1 MWIIISLTVFHDANY
16 IITSVLLSIMG
27 YLERSHYYEKIE
39 LIRGRPL
46 IVYMTSRRQFNGG
59 ALSLDVMSE
68 FCEHIR
74 NIPEDV
80 KEVDLLISSQGG
92 DPVAAW
98 RIVSLLRER
107 FDKISVLIPYD
118 AQSAATVLALGA
130 NEIIMHPFSYS
141 GPIDAQIDILP
152 RSPNELPKSVST
164 KDIESYID
172 FMKNDLMISD
182 EELGKIASESLLSEL
197 DPSNIGAIKKS
208 MVFIESLA
216 TKLLEFHIED
226 ENSIKEIV
234 DKFTGFSHHGYTI
247 GKTEAIKLNLPVVKD
262 VDKELEELI
271 WKVWDDADHEMKCR
285 EPFDLFS
292 VIIKDKEVMDR
303 LSMKSEPKK
312 NAPRRIETVEDD
324 TVIAILETKGMKSH
338 YDVKAIVSAFR
349 ENDLNITTNVRFTG
363 TGWITE
369 RV

>member
-1 MWIIISLTVFHDANY
+1 
-16 IITSVLLSIMG
+16 MG
-27 YLERSHYYEKIE
+27 YLERSHLYEQIE
-39 LIRGRPL
+39 SIRGRPL

-74 NIPEDV
+74 NIPENVD
-80 KEVDLLISSQGG
+80 EIDLLISSQGG

-107 FDKISVLIPYD
+107 FSKISVLIPYD

-130 NEIIMHPFSYS
+130 NEIIMHPFSYL

-152 RSPNELPKSVST
+152 KGPNELPKSVST

-172 FMKNDLMISD
+172 FLKNDLRISD
-182 EELGKIASESLLSEL
+182 EELGTIASESLLSEL

-226 ENSIKEIV
+226 KDNIKEIV

-247 GKTEAIKLNLPVVKD
+247 GKTEAIKLKLPVVKD
-262 VDKELEELI
+262 ADKKLEELI

-292 VIIKDKEVMDR
+292 VIIKDKGVMER
-303 LSMKSEPKK
+303 LSIKLDQKK
-312 NAPRRIETVEDD
+312 NSSIRRIETVEDD
-324 TVIAILETKGMKSH
+324 TVVAILETKGMKSH

-369 RV
+369 RVGGGWNGQ